1 MTLKKTR
8 ILIVEDHPIFTL
20 GMSELINQ
28 EKDLEVC
35 GNAED
40 VNGAREIIHALRPDM
55 VIVDLSLKES
65 NGIDLVKELSRGD
78 KKITVLVLSMHDEGL
93 HAERCLLAGA
103 MGYVMKHEAS
113 ESVVTAIRRILSG
126 NIYVSQNIMGKILNT
141 FKSNPQSINQSPVH
155 RLTDREIEI
164 FRLIGNGFS
173 SGEIATRLNVSV
185 KTIGTHR
192 ERIKQKLS
200 LKRGCELIKFAVLW
214 VETGFFD
221 PTETLQKDTGT

>member
-1 MTLKKTR
+1 MTRKQTR
-8 ILIVEDHPIFTL
+8 ILIVEDHPIFRM

-35 GNAED
+35 GSAED
-40 VNGAREIIHALRPDM
+40 VNGARSVIAALDPDM
-55 VIVDLSLKES
+55 VIVDLSLKNS
-65 NGIDLVKELSRGD
+65 NGIELVKELS
-78 KKITVLVLSMHDEGL
+78 KKERKVQVLVLSMHDEAL

-113 ESVVTAIRRILSG
+113 ESVVHAIRRILG
-126 NIYVSQNIMGKILNT
+126 GDIYVSDRIMGNILNNYRN
-141 FKSNPQSINQSPVH
+141 NPETVNRSPVH

-164 FRLIGNGFS
+164 FELIGHGHS
-173 SGEIATRLNVSV
+173 SGEIASRLNVSV
-185 KTIGTHR
+185 KTIGTHK

-200 LKRGCELIKFAVLW
+200 LKHGCELVKFSVLW

-221 PTETLQKDTGT
+221 TTGQPADATG